1 MKFVETVV
9 QSLDAQL
16 KLMNTLA
23 EQEAELHRRM
33 LEREW
38 EAVTP
43 LIENMS
49 EMSDAVVEAE
59 NRRHDAYCRL
69 RKELGLDDTSG
80 FGDVLSALEDE
91 DRRRLAEL
99 YRQLKLAVI
108 RLQSLAGGVD
118 RYVRTMMATTREII
132 REAYPQRSGA
142 GYGRD
147 GAHAAHSGEALV
159 LDHHQIGRA
168 HV

>member
-1 MKFVETVV
+1 MKLVETVV
-9 QSLDAQL
+9 QTLSAQL
-16 KLMNTLA
+16 TLMNSLA

-38 EAVTP
+38 EEVTP
-43 LIENMS
+43 LIETMS

-69 RKELGLDDTSG
+69 RLHLGLNDGSG
-80 FGDVLSALEDE
+80 FAEVLAALNDE

-99 YRQLKLAVI
+99 YRQLKLVVI

-132 REAYPQRSGA
+132 QEAYPDRSGA
-142 GYGRD
+142 SYGRD
-147 GAHAAHSGEALV
+147 GAHAAQGGEALV
-159 LDHHQIGRA
+159 LNHHL
-168 HV
+168 